1 MITETQLPKGWKKT
15 TLGAEF
21 EWSSGG
27 TPKSGT
33 PAYYEN
39 GTIHW
44 LNISDLN
51 DGLISCAEKQ
61 ITELG
66 LKESSAK
73 IVPKNSVLIA
83 IYGSIGKLGI
93 NTIPLATNQAICFT
107 KKIPEYISNKFL
119 FYYLL
124 SIRNQLISM
133 GKGGTQQNISQ
144 TVLKAVPFFY
154 PTNKETQQAIVNKIE
169 SLFAEI
175 DAGIASLK
183 TAQQQL
189 KHYRQSLLKNAFN
202 GELTKQW
209 RLENADRLPSANEL
223 LAQIQTA
230 REQHH
235 AQQLADW
242 QIAVKQWEQAG
253 KQGKKPSKPK
263 APTQAVKFEEN
274 FADLPNGWLK
284 TQFGNTTEVFVG
296 STPSRKNN
304 EYWNGDIFWVSSGEV
319 KFSNIFDT
327 KEKIT
332 PLGLNNSST
341 TVHPIGTVMLAMI
354 GEGKTRGQA
363 GILKI
368 EACHNQNTAAIRVN
382 KEYLLSE
389 YLYYFL
395 MFSYEQT
402 RRIGSGNNQK
412 ALNKSVIEN
421 MFFPLC
427 SLAEQTQI
435 VAILESKLTA
445 CDQLASELATQLK
458 QAELLKQAV
467 LKSAFSGNLL
477 DK

>member
-1 MITETQLPKGWKKT
+1 MTTETQLPQGWKKT
-15 TLGAEF
+15 TLGEIAIIKMGQSPDSKSYNKQNEGYQLI
-21 EWSSGG
+21 GG
-27 TPKSGT
+27 
-33 PAYYEN
+33 A
-39 GTIHW
+39 
-44 LNISDLN
+44 SDLGDKFPEPKQFTSEATKLSKIN
-51 DGLISCAEKQ
+51 DIIICIRATIGRLNLSNKIYC
-61 ITELG
+61 LG
-66 LKESSAK
+66 RGVAGIEAHDK
-73 IVPKNSVLIA
+73 IETKFLWYVLMNSEAYLLKNSTGTTFQQVSSPTLK
-83 IYGSIGKLGI
+83 KLPI
-93 NTIPLATNQAICFT
+93 
-107 KKIPEYISNKFL
+107 
-119 FYYLL
+119 
-124 SIRNQLISM
+124 
-133 GKGGTQQNISQ
+133 
-144 TVLKAVPFFY
+144 VY
-154 PTNKETQQAIVNKIE
+154 PTNKETQTAIVNKIE

-175 DAGIASLK
+175 DAGIGSLK

-242 QIAVKQWEQAG
+242 QTAVQQWEQAG

-284 TQFGNTTEVFVG
+284 TKFGNTTEVFIG

-319 KFSNIFDT
+319 KFSNIVDT

-332 PLGLNNSST
+332 SLGLNNSST
-341 TVHPIGTVMLAMI
+341 TIHPIGTVMLAMI
-354 GEGKTRGQA
+354 GEGKTRGQV

-395 MFSYEQT
+395 MFNYEQT

-435 VAILESKLTA
+435 VAILENKLTA
-445 CDQLASELATQLK
+445 CDQLATELETQLK

-467 LKSAFSGNLL
+467 LKSAFSGSLL

>member
-1 MITETQLPKGWKKT
+1 MTAEQQLPEGWKET

-27 TPKSGT
+27 TPKSGV

-39 GTIHW
+39 GSIHW

-51 DGLISCAEKQ
+51 DGLISYAEKK

-66 LKESSAK
+66 LQESSAK
-73 IVPKNSVLIA
+73 IVPQGSVLIA

-107 KKIPEYISNKFL
+107 KKIPEYILNKFL

-144 TVLKAVPFFY
+144 TVLKSVPFFY
-154 PTNKETQQAIVNKIE
+154 PTSKETQQAIVNKIE
-169 SLFAEI
+169 SLFDEI
-175 DAGIASLK
+175 DEGIGRLK
-183 TAQQQL
+183 TAARQIQQ
-189 KHYRQSLLKNAFN
+189 YRQSLLKNAFN
-202 GELTKQW
+202 GELTKEW
-209 RLENADRLPSANEL
+209 RSKHADTLPSENEL
-223 LAQIQTA
+223 LAQIQTT

-242 QIAVKQWEQAG
+242 QTAVSQWEQNG
-253 KQGKKPSKPK
+253 KEGKKPSKPK

-274 FADLPNGWLK
+274 FADLPSGWLESSL
-284 TQFGNTTEVFVG
+284 GDTTDVFVG

-304 EYWNGDIFWVSSGEV
+304 EYWNGDISWVSSGEV
-319 KFSNIFDT
+319 NFSNIIET

-332 PLGLNNSST
+332 NLGLSNSST
-341 TVHPIGTVMLAMI
+341 NIHPIGTVMLAMI

-382 KEYLLSE
+382 KKYLLSE
-389 YLYYFL
+389 YLYYFF
-395 MFSYEQT
+395 MFNYEQT

-412 ALNKSVIEN
+412 ALNKTIIEN
-421 MFFPLC
+421 MSFPIC

-445 CDQLASELATQLK
+445 CDQLADELAKQLK
-458 QAELLKQAV
+458 QAEMLKQAV
-467 LKSAFSGNLL
+467 LKAAFSGGLL